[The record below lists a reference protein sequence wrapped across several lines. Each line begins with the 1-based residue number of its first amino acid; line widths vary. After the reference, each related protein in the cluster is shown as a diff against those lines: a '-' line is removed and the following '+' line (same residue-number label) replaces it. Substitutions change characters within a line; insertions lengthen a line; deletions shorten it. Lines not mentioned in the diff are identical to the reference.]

1 MQSASAIL
9 FCPNP
14 VCQALNPESNK
25 FCYQCRSLLPKR
37 YLWAV
42 GAESLRS
49 GDLLRGRY
57 RVKHSQVVLDTQPG
71 LQPDVPEQP
80 SEAIESYLRL
90 SAYQP
95 QVPQVYGIVS
105 PSRKRPGPDL
115 ILLEQAPIYPEG
127 VKNESSKLAESML
140 MPPLTQVWKQSSA
153 LRQLNWLG
161 QMAQLWQPFSTEG
174 VAQALLNPALL
185 RVEGSL
191 LRLLELP
198 HDPRS
203 MPSLT
208 ELGGLWRR
216 WLPEAQPEIADFLKA
231 LCQQLTQ
238 GQVQSAEQVS
248 LLLDQAIVQVSQ
260 GQVRRIQMVTQT
272 DQGPTRKG
280 NEDACHPPAGT
291 VLTVTTPGPSSD
303 FPLVIVCDGIGGHE
317 GGAVASGLAIAT
329 VQKRLQPLH
338 AAPLS
343 GGNLVE
349 QLEQATL
356 AANDVISQRND
367 SEQRQERQRMG
378 TTLVMGLVQGHE
390 LYLTHLGDSRAYRI
404 TRTGCYQVTQDDDL
418 AAREVRLG
426 FSLYREALQQPGSGA
441 LVQALGMGKSS
452 DLHPTVQKFVLEE
465 DCLFLLCTDG
475 LSDHDR
481 IAENWQA
488 ELLPLLEGQIDVTT
502 ASQRLVTISNQQNGH
517 DNVTVGLIHCQVR
530 AGDRVTALEPS
541 LGAVAPLPPATVL
554 SSAVPSAPLRPT
566 SDPST
571 STTKILPQSRSTPPI
586 LRLLGI
592 LLLWGVGSCLAYFLI
607 PDVRVWV
614 DALVAGS
621 SRSPQPV
628 APSPTPA
635 SPQPSS
641 SAPATSPPLP
651 PPAIGATVLL
661 SRPLSGEKPA
671 AFVTL
676 LPQPETGPSPAAS
689 AIGSSLPVGSVLQVA
704 ERVQPQQQGVWL
716 KLKVCSTPEG
726 VALPSLP
733 KSGDTGWMREE
744 TIAPLLAQ
752 NFMPTPAQLGK
763 CAPAAATPAP
773 SPQASPAN
781 SAPSPSPSPQ
791 ASPANS

>member
-42 GAESLRS
+42 GAEALRP

-80 SEAIESYLRL
+80 SETIESYLRL
-90 SAYQP
+90 SAYHP

-127 VKNESSKLAESML
+127 VKDESGKLVESLL

-174 VAQALLNPALL
+174 VAPALLNPSLL

-203 MPSLT
+203 MQSLT

-238 GQVQSAEQVS
+238 GQVQSAEQMS
-248 LLLDQAIVQVSQ
+248 QLIDQAIGQVSQ
-260 GQVRRIQMVTQT
+260 GQVRQIQIATQT

-291 VLTVTTPGPSSD
+291 VLTVTTPGPNPD

-317 GGAVASGLAIAT
+317 GGAVASGLAIST

-338 AAPLS
+338 TVPLS
-343 GGNLVE
+343 GFNLIE

-488 ELLPLLEGQIDVTT
+488 ELLPLLEGRIDVTT

-517 DNVTVGLIHCQVR
+517 DNVTVGLIHCQVK
-530 AGDRVTALEPS
+530 AGDRISALEPS
-541 LGAVAPLPPATVL
+541 LAAVAPPPQATVL
-554 SSAVPSAPLRPT
+554 SSAAPSAPLRPT
-566 SDPST
+566 SGTST
-571 STTKILPQSRSTPPI
+571 SASNSPTTKILPQSRSTPPI

-592 LLLWGVGSCLAYFLI
+592 LLLWGAGSGLAYFLI

-614 DALVAGS
+614 DALVAGY
-621 SRSPQPV
+621 SRSPQPT
-628 APSPTPA
+628 APSPA

-641 SAPATSPPLP
+641 SPPEVSPPLP
-651 PPAIGATVLL
+651 PPAIRTTVLL
-661 SRPLSGEKPA
+661 SRPLPGEKPA
-671 AFVTL
+671 SFVTL
-676 LPQPETGPSPAAS
+676 LPQPEKGVSPPVS
-689 AIGSSLPVGSVLQVA
+689 EIGSSLPVGSVLQVA

-726 VALPSLP
+726 VALPNLAR
-733 KSGDTGWMREE
+733 SGDTGWMREE

-763 CAPAAATPAP
+763 CAPAPA
-773 SPQASPAN
+773 S
-781 SAPSPSPSPQ
+781 PSPSPSPQ
-791 ASPANS
+791 SPTANS

>member
-14 VCQALNPESNK
+14 VCQALNPESSR

-42 GAESLRS
+42 GAEALRP

-71 LQPDVPEQP
+71 LQPDAPEPP
-80 SEAIESYLRL
+80 SETIEAYLRL
-90 SAYQP
+90 SAYHP

-127 VKNESSKLAESML
+127 VKEDGKLAESLL
-140 MPPLTQVWKQSSA
+140 MPPLAQVWKQSSA

-174 VAQALLNPALL
+174 VTQALLTPSLL

-198 HDPRS
+198 YDPRS
-203 MPSLT
+203 TPSLAD
-208 ELGGLWRR
+208 LGGLWRR

-231 LCQQLTQ
+231 LCQQITQ
-238 GQVQSAEQVS
+238 GQIHSAEQVG
-248 LLLDQAIVQVSQ
+248 LLLDQAIGQISH
-260 GQVRRIQMVTQT
+260 GQVRQIQIVTQT
-272 DQGPTRKG
+272 DQGPTRQR
-280 NEDACHPPAGT
+280 NEDACYPAAGT
-291 VLTVTTPGPSSD
+291 VLTVTAPSSNPD

-329 VQKRLQPLH
+329 VQKRLQFLQASPLD
-338 AAPLS
+338 APSLI
-343 GGNLVE
+343 G

-426 FSLYREALQQPGSGA
+426 YSLYREALQQPGSGA
-441 LVQALGMGKSS
+441 LVQALGMGSS
-452 DLHPTVQKFVLEE
+452 SALHPTVQRFVLEE

-517 DNVTVGLIHCQVR
+517 DNVTVGLIYCQVK
-530 AGDRVTALEPS
+530 AGDQVSPLQPPLATVVRPLPATELSSPAATRTTQV
-541 LGAVAPLPPATVL
+541 LPPA
-554 SSAVPSAPLRPT
+554 RPT
-566 SDPST
+566 RPF
-571 STTKILPQSRSTPPI
+571 

-592 LLLWGVGSCLAYFLI
+592 LLLWGVGSSLVYFLI

-614 DALVAGS
+614 DSLVAGY

-628 APSPTPA
+628 GASPLPTQPA
-635 SPQPSS
+635 SPPVPTPSV
-641 SAPATSPPLP
+641 PVPPL
-651 PPAIGATVLL
+651 AIGTTVLL
-661 SRPLSGEKPA
+661 SRALQGDNPSV
-671 AFVTL
+671 VTL
-676 LPQPETGPSPAAS
+676 LPQPEKSASPAPAPPS
-689 AIGSSLPVGSVLQVA
+689 SSLPMGSVLQVA
-704 ERVQPQQQGVWL
+704 GRQEMPQQGSWL
-716 KLKVCSTPEG
+716 KLKVCSTPTG
-726 VALPSLP
+726 VPPTNLMR
-733 KSGDTGWMREE
+733 SGEAGWIREE

-752 NFMPTPAQLGK
+752 NFMPTPSQLGK
-763 CAPAAATPAP
+763 CAPVTSPAP
-773 SPQASPAN
+773 NPAASPA
-781 SAPSPSPSPQ
+781 PQ
-791 ASPANS
+791 PPTATS

>member
-42 GAESLRS
+42 GAEALRP

-80 SEAIESYLRL
+80 SETIEAYLRL
-90 SAYQP
+90 SAYHP

-127 VKNESSKLAESML
+127 VKDESSKLAESLL

-174 VAQALLNPALL
+174 VALALLNPSLL

-238 GQVQSAEQVS
+238 GQVQSAEQMS
-248 LLLDQAIVQVSQ
+248 QLIDQAIRQVSQ
-260 GQVRRIQMVTQT
+260 GQVRQIQIATQT

-291 VLTVTTPGPSSD
+291 VLTVTTPGPNPD

-317 GGAVASGLAIAT
+317 GGAVASGLAIST

-338 AAPLS
+338 TAPLS
-343 GGNLVE
+343 GFNLIE

-488 ELLPLLEGQIDVTT
+488 ELLPLLEGRIDVTT

-517 DNVTVGLIHCQVR
+517 DNVTVGLIHCQVK
-530 AGDRVTALEPS
+530 AGDRISALEPS
-541 LGAVAPLPPATVL
+541 LAAVAPPPQATVL
-554 SSAVPSAPLRPT
+554 SSAAPSAPLRPT
-566 SDPST
+566 SGTST
-571 STTKILPQSRSTPPI
+571 SASNSPTTKILPQSRSTPPI

-592 LLLWGVGSCLAYFLI
+592 LLLWGAGSGLAYFLI

-614 DALVAGS
+614 DALVAGY
-621 SRSPQPV
+621 SRSPQPT
-628 APSPTPA
+628 APSPA

-641 SAPATSPPLP
+641 SPPEVSPPVP
-651 PPAIGATVLL
+651 PPAIGTTVLL
-661 SRPLSGEKPA
+661 SRLLPGEKPA
-671 AFVTL
+671 SFVTL
-676 LPQPETGPSPAAS
+676 LPQPEKGVSPPVS
-689 AIGSSLPVGSVLQVA
+689 EIGSSLPVGSVLQVA

-726 VALPSLP
+726 VALPNLAR
-733 KSGDTGWMREE
+733 SGDTGWMREE

-763 CAPAAATPAP
+763 CAPAPA
-773 SPQASPAN
+773 S
-781 SAPSPSPSPQ
+781 PSPSPSPQ
-791 ASPANS
+791 SPTANS